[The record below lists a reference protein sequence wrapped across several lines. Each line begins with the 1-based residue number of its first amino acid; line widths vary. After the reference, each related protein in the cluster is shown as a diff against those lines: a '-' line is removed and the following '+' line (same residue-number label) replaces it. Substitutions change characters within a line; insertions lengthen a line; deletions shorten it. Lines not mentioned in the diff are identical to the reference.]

1 MVERTPILNFLTH
14 VILFLGFVFCV
25 APFVIVVI
33 AASHNLKDVNDV
45 PMSLLPGSDFWIN
58 IKTAWTTA
66 DLGPKLF
73 NSFIMAA
80 GVAAG
85 KVIISALTAFSIV
98 YFRYPGR
105 MLIFWLVFITLMLPL
120 EVRIVPTYA
129 VVANVLSPYQTI
141 LDLTGLSWLI
151 EKISGVQVSLSL
163 GLLNSYTGLILPLIA
178 TATGTFL
185 YRQFFLTVP
194 DELTEAARMDGAGA
208 VRFFIDILLPLSR
221 NNMAALAT
229 IMFSVGVEPVSVAVA
244 HHHRS
249 VACDSGDRTQ
259 AAHPECRRHAGMEHR
274 HGRHAHRHAA
284 AARRRR
290 GHAALVRARPD
301 RHRKVGDEKMASIT
315 IRDVYK
321 SYAKMQVVHGV
332 DLDITSGEF
341 VVILGPSGCGK
352 STLLRMIAGLE
363 EISGGRSPSTAPWS
377 TSSSRA
383 SAVAPWCSRTMRSIR
398 I

>member
-208 VRFFIDILLPLSR
+208 GALLHRHP
-221 NNMAALAT
+221 AAAVAQQHGGAGHHHV
-229 IMFSVGVEPVSVAVA
+229 SVGLEPVSVAAA
-244 HHHRS
+244 HHHRP
-249 VACDSGDRTQ
+249 VACDGSDRTQ
-259 AAHPECRRHAGMEHR
+259 AAHPECRRHTGMEHR

-284 AARRRR
+284 AAGRRR
-290 GHAALVRARPD
+290 GSCSAGSCAA
-301 RHRKVGDEKMASIT
+301 
-315 IRDVYK
+315 
-321 SYAKMQVVHGV
+321 
-332 DLDITSGEF
+332 
-341 VVILGPSGCGK
+341 
-352 STLLRMIAGLE
+352 
-363 EISGGRSPSTAPWS
+363 
-377 TSSSRA
+377 
-383 SAVAPWCSRTMRSIR
+383 
-398 I
+398 